1 MDHIVR
7 SIENIKSVV
16 ESMDDVMEDT
26 VQQFHNHFVNDV
38 FDGPYFQDSDV
49 FTYPTIF
56 TTQPTIIKNT
66 IEKYRR
72 KYDVFK
78 FLISHLNYTVYLLN
92 GSCWTYL
99 YAINNILRNHVFYS
113 VGSKDA
119 WWYPKPENQKG
130 KIWINNSTSQTEL
143 DVVGVIANL
152 CLIEVCIGSFARL
165 FISYHP

>member
-26 VQQFHNHFVNDV
+26 VQQFHDHFINDV
-38 FDGPYFQDSDV
+38 FDGPYFQNSDV
-49 FTYPTIF
+49 FTYPTLF

-78 FLISHLNYTVYLLN
+78 FLISHLNYTVY
-92 GSCWTYL
+92 
-99 YAINNILRNHVFYS
+99 F
-113 VGSKDA
+113 SK
-119 WWYPKPENQKG
+119 W
-130 KIWINNSTSQTEL
+130 
-143 DVVGVIANL
+143 
-152 CLIEVCIGSFARL
+152 FM
-165 FISYHP
+165 